1 ATYGHPATEALVA
14 TLAGTEH
21 DTGLDILKLENIA
34 AYFREVRKK
43 YHAFEGQL
51 KGYDSR
57 ILVAQVPGGMLT
69 NLESQLKQQNA
80 ADKLDQVLAEIP
92 RVRKDLGFI
101 PLVTPT
107 SQIVGT
113 QAVLNVLTGERYK
126 TIAKETAGILKG
138 EYGHTPVPVNAALQA
153 RVLEGAAPVTCRPA
167 DLLKPELAE
176 LEADVRCQA
185 QEKGIQLAGNAI
197 DDVLTVALFPQIGL
211 KFLENRHNPAAFEP
225 VPQAETAQP
234 VAKAE
239 KPAAS
244 GIYTVEV
251 EGKAFVVKVSDGGD
265 ISQVSASAPVA
276 APASASAGTP
286 VTAPLAGNIWKV
298 IATEGQSVAEGDV
311 LLILEAMKMETEIRA
326 AQAGTVRGI
335 AVKSGDAVSVGDT
348 LMTLA

>member
-1 ATYGHPATEALVA
+1 
-14 TLAGTEH
+14 
-21 DTGLDILKLENIA
+21 
-34 AYFREVRKK
+34 
-43 YHAFEGQL
+43 
-51 KGYDSR
+51 
-57 ILVAQVPGGMLT
+57 QVPGGMLT

-92 RVRKDLGFI
+92 RVREDLGFI

-153 RVLEGAAPVTCRPA
+153 RVLEGGAPVTCRPA

-176 LEADVRCQA
+176 LEADVRRQA
-185 QEKGIQLAGNAI
+185 QEKGITLAGNAI

-211 KFLENRHNPAAFEP
+211 KFLENRNNPAAFEP
-225 VPQAETAQP
+225 LPQAEAAQP

-265 ISQVSASAPVA
+265 ISQLTAAVPAASSAPVQAA
-276 APASASAGTP
+276 APAGAGTP

-298 IATEGQSVAEGDV
+298 IATEGQTVAEGDV

-335 AVKSGDAVSVGDT
+335 AVKSGDAVTVGDT